1 MAGGSTYVF
10 TRAGALTEASRA
22 PSLPVSGFAVELV
35 GSDCD
40 WNRECFNLRASRDRS
55 EDTVPTSAR
64 WWREKARECVEAK
77 LESGEIERVWAKTL
91 GWTLQRYPDLIWPKV
106 GIRPGPT
113 RLSEI
118 TPSVIRTLRDS
129 PAYAPK
135 TRSQYLQSLRHML
148 RFLGSPL
155 AEDRHLWTLDA
166 RAARRRWLTKA
177 QLRAIW
183 TACRDDLDRLAVAA
197 GGFNGLRRIEILR
210 LRVRDL
216 DLALPS
222 PTMVVQGKGRHGGKP
237 REVPISR
244 YLYPVLVSL
253 ASGKAGDARLYPKG
267 RTHVDTRLVELGR
280 LAGIPVRVSS
290 HDLRRTFGRLAFE
303 NGVTLVQLKALYG
316 HESLDQTTHYIGA
329 DQASLRSGL
338 RRFEIAM
345 ESAEE
350 APEKTSVPG

>member
-1 MAGGSTYVF
+1 MARESTSVA
-10 TRAGALTEASRA
+10 RAGAQEPYFASRP
-22 PSLPVSGFAVELV
+22 PSLPLASGVV
-35 GSDCD
+35 VD
-40 WNRECFNLRASRDRS
+40 WNGDSINWNVSPAGS
-55 EDTVPTSAR
+55 EDTVPAGAR
-64 WWREKARECVEAK
+64 WWREKARECVKAK

-91 GWTLQRYPDLIWPKV
+91 GWTLARYPDLIWPKV

-118 TPSVIRTLRDS
+118 TPSVIRALRDS

-177 QLRAIW
+177 QLRGLW
-183 TACRDDLDRLAVAA
+183 TSCRDEFDRLAVAA
-197 GGFNGLRRIEILR
+197 GGFNGLRRVEILR

-216 DLALPS
+216 DLTLPS
-222 PTMVVQGKGRHGGKP
+222 PSMVVMGKGRHGGKP

-253 ASGKAGDARLYPKG
+253 STGQTGDSRLYPKG
-267 RTHVDTRLVELGR
+267 RTHLDTRLVQLGR

-329 DQASLRSGL
+329 DQVSLRSGL
-338 RRFEIAM
+338 RRFESAM
-345 ESAEE
+345 ESADET
-350 APEKTSVPG
+350 PEISSETV